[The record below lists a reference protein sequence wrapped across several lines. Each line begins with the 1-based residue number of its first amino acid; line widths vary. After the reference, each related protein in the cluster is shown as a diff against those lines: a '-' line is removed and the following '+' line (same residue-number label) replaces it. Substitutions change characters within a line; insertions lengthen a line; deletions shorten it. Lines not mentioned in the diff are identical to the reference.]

1 MFLNVLVVVDVVN
14 VVGSVVVGVAH
25 AIGDVVVDVLD
36 TVDGAVDVGR

>member
-25 AIGDVVVDVLD
+25 AIGDVVDVLD
-36 TVDGAVDVGR
+36 TVNGAVDGGR